1 MNKLAIILISIIL
14 LVVYGLL
21 GMDYLKQN
29 SEHEKLLSEI
39 EEIEQSQ
46 EALPEPSTYYAEQ
59 LAIVQ
64 ATLAAEGET
73 IPSEINSSDVIDT
86 ILSLAD
92 DIGVKAIPLITQPWM
107 DVHIGQNA
115 YNVLRINV
123 DIQGAFSL
131 VKNYVSRLESGVF
144 QTLIIENLIVN
155 VDYGDGE
162 VAYDGDAT
170 PVVASLDLAVFTQP
184 QGD

>member
-21 GMDYLKQN
+21 GMDYLKQG

-39 EEIEQSQ
+39 EEVEQSR
-46 EALPEPSTYYAEQ
+46 EALPESSTYYAEQ
-59 LAIVQ
+59 LAVVQ
-64 ATLAAEGET
+64 ATLAAESET
-73 IPSEINSSDVIDT
+73 IPSEINSNDVIDT

-107 DVHIGQNA
+107 RVHIGESA
-115 YNVLRINV
+115 YNLLRVNV
-123 DIQGAFSL
+123 DVQGTLSL
-131 VKNYVSRLESGVF
+131 VKNYVSHLESGVF
-144 QTLIIENLIVN
+144 PTLIIENLIVN

-162 VAYDGDAT
+162 EVYEGDAT

-184 QGD
+184 